1 VSVRASPG
9 FNQSIYFTD
18 NNGIALE
25 ATYWVEDPNQREL
38 GYASIRFFLD
48 PDPVLAIS
56 ELAAGGLQSFPATKP
71 V

>member
-1 VSVRASPG
+1 MSLRTSPG

-25 ATYWVEDPNQREL
+25 ATYWVEDPTQREPD
-38 GYASIRFFLD
+38 YASIHFFLD

-56 ELAAGGLQSFPATKP
+56 KLAAGEPQSFPATKL